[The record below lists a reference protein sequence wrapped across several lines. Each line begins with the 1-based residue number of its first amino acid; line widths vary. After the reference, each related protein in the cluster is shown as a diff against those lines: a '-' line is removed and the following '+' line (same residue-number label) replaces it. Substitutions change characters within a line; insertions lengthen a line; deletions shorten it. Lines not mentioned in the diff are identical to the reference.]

1 MRFKVKDKE
10 ELLYPIYPLA
20 VHIRGAALSK
30 TSMQGW
36 KFNVMFTYSQL
47 YTTAL
52 LA

>member
-1 MRFKVKDKE
+1 MRFKVKE
-10 ELLYPIYPLA
+10 GLLYSIYPLA

-30 TSMQGW
+30 TLIQGW
-36 KFNVMFTYSQL
+36 KFNVMFTYSEL